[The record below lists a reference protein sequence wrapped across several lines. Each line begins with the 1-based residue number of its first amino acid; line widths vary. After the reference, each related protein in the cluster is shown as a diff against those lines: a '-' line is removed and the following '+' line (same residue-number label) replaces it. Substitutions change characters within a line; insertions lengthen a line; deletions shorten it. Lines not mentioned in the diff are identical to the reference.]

1 MVEEKTNK
9 QLKKHKI
16 LIIEDEAL
24 VARELK
30 SRLTNMGCEVVGIAY
45 GIEGIELARQTKPDL
60 LLSDIHLKDGQDGI
74 EMAQVIQAERD
85 IPVVFLTAYS
95 DEDTVTR
102 AKEITLHVLAEGVET
117 TEQVEILRASGC
129 DFIQGYYYA
138 RPLPASQMIAYL
150 NKENLV

>member
-1 MVEEKTNK
+1 
-9 QLKKHKI
+9 
-16 LIIEDEAL
+16 
-24 VARELK
+24 
-30 SRLTNMGCEVVGIAY
+30 MGCEVVGIAY